1 MKKNILIIGLGNP
14 GEKYENTRHNLGF
27 MVLDEFSKKTN
38 AENNPFKLEEKFESL
53 IKHYDHE
60 NQRVILAKPQT
71 FMNNS
76 GRAVKKIMDFYKIGL
91 ENLIIVHD
99 DIDLPLEKIRT
110 SKDSSSAGHK
120 GIGSIIETLG
130 SQDFRRIRCGIRN
143 EINENIPTEK
153 FVLQKFSKEEMGKLD
168 NFIEE
173 GIGIINEL
181 ISPK

>member
-27 MVLDEFSKKTN
+27 MVLDKFSQETDS
-38 AENNPFKLEEKFESL
+38 ENNPFKLEEKFESL
-53 IKHYDHE
+53 IKSYDHE
-60 NQRVILAKPQT
+60 NRKIILAKPQT

-91 ENLIIVHD
+91 ENLIVVHD
-99 DIDLPLEKIRT
+99 DIDLPLGEIR
-110 SKDSSSAGHK
+110 SSNNSRSAGHR
-120 GIGSIIETLG
+120 GVESIIETLG

-153 FVLQKFSKEEMGKLD
+153 FVLQKFSEEETDKLD
-168 NFIEE
+168 SIIEK
-173 GIGIINEL
+173 GVGVIDEL